1 MQMLFSRALALA
13 ATMALCAPALA
24 AAQATA
30 PPAAAPAAPP
40 AAASAAPAGQ
50 PAIGAIGPG
59 GRPVLTTAPC
69 SHQALEA
76 PAATPP
82 ASTPFVWYLDLCFD
96 KQGNSPTIETETY
109 LYYIKLKDMISRP
122 SQGVWVTYDD
132 KVEQAAIS
140 DFNTL
145 MKNTSFLDDMSVE
158 VTDYA
163 FPNGAV
169 GKIVTYRMEERERI
183 KVINYEGSKAVE
195 RSKIEEELKNRS
207 IELRSDGFLDNGVLR
222 RVEGVVRELMA
233 EKGFTNAEVSHKVT
247 PVTEGSKTVNVTFTI
262 GEGPKIKIRN
272 VDFVGNQAISDGTLQ
287 RKMKENKPKG
297 MLSFI
302 TGTGTYKAGKFE
314 EDAQKIVDYYH
325 QEGYVRARVG
335 NPEIKVL
342 ENTKDGKTRWVQ
354 LRIPVTEGP
363 RYRIGTFTVAGST
376 IFQTEGLRGQ
386 FKLMS
391 GDWYDEKKV
400 RDGLRKVQEA
410 YGGNGYMEFTGFP
423 DLRFSDDP
431 QAIETALNAQVPEAI
446 AAPPEPETKQDK
458 AKLKAAPTVDVTMQL
473 TEGKQYFVN
482 HITFTGN
489 TTTRDNVIRREVR
502 VLEGNVFSTEALKY
516 SVKRLNQLGY
526 FKNLEGNEKDLKV
539 DKVPGKDNQVD
550 VTLKLEEQNR
560 NQLTFGAGVSQY
572 EGVFGQLSFQTANFL
587 GRGESLTLSLQA
599 GDRAQNYQLAFTE
612 PFLFDRN
619 MTGGFD
625 LYKRNL
631 QYVGYYTQRSNG
643 GNVMFGFPV
652 GSWARTFLTYSYE
665 QVRITDLSE
674 ALLDP
679 ACVSSPAGCSLLSS
693 LGDLSQLTDTQREQI
708 NRNPFLVDSLL
719 IGQGGKRTISKV
731 TPTFTQNTVDNPIFP
746 TQGKKITASMDF
758 AILGGN
764 TQYYKPSL
772 EGIWFHRMS
781 GRTSVGF
788 RGQWQYI
795 RPTGKTEVLP
805 VFERLFLG
813 GEYSVRG
820 FDIRSIGPTAP
831 NSLIVLGGNKSLL
844 FNAEYLITIAG
855 PVRLVLFGDAGQVR
869 DVGDHFGWTQEFTK
883 LVVPPLPLLYD
894 PLSTLTGLVDPNAP
908 GVHTEVVG
916 TAAAFKT
923 SVGAEIRFFMPVLNV
938 PFRLI
943 YAWNP
948 SRAGVLDNSLQPAKD
963 KVFRF
968 AVGTT
973 F

>member
-1 MQMLFSRALALA
+1 MHMLFSRAVALA
-13 ATMALCAPALA
+13 ALMAAVTPALA
-24 AAQATA
+24 VAQAPA
-30 PPAAAPAAPP
+30 PSTPAAPAPP
-40 AAASAAPAGQ
+40 TSSQ
-50 PAIGAIGPG
+50 PSVGSIGPG
-59 GRPVLTTAPC
+59 GRRILTTAPC
-69 SHQALEA
+69 SHQTLEE

-82 ASTPFVWYLDLCFD
+82 AATQFVWYLDLCFD

-109 LYYIKLKDMISRP
+109 LYYIKLKDMLSLP
-122 SQGVWVTYDD
+122 SQGKWVPYDD
-132 KVEQAAIS
+132 KIEQTAIA

-145 MKNTSFLDDMSVE
+145 MKTTTFLDDMSVE
-158 VTDYA
+158 VTDYP

-169 GKIVTYRMEERERI
+169 GKIITYRMEERERI
-183 KVINYEGSKAVE
+183 KVIDYQGSKAVD

-207 IELRSDGFLDNGVLR
+207 IDLRSDGFLDARVLR
-222 RVEGVVRELMA
+222 RVEGVVRDLMA
-233 EKGFTNAEVSHKVT
+233 EKGFSNAEVTHKIT
-247 PVTEGSKTVNVTFTI
+247 PVSEGSKTVNVTFTI
-262 GEGPKIKIRN
+262 GEGPKIKIRKL
-272 VDFVGNQAISDGTLQ
+272 DFIGNTAISDGKLQ
-287 RKMKENKPKG
+287 KKMKENKPKG
-297 MLSFI
+297 FLSFI
-302 TGTGTYKAGKFE
+302 TGTGTYKEGKFE
-314 EDAQKIVDYYH
+314 EDAQKVVDYYH
-325 QEGYVRARVG
+325 QMGYVRARVG
-335 NPEIKVL
+335 NPELKVL
-342 ENTKDGKTRWVQ
+342 ENTKDGKTRWVE
-354 LRIPVTEGP
+354 LRIPVTEGQ
-363 RYRIGTFTVAGST
+363 RYKVGSFTIAGNT
-376 IFQTEGLRGQ
+376 RFQPDPLRAQ
-386 FKLMS
+386 FKLQT
-391 GDWYDEKKV
+391 GDWYDEKKI

-410 YGGNGYMEFTGFP
+410 YGGDGFMEFTGFP
-423 DLRFSDDP
+423 DMRFSDDP
-431 QAIETALNAQVPEAI
+431 QAIEAALNAQVPEAL
-446 AAPPEPETKQDK
+446 AAPPEPES
-458 AKLKAAPTVDVTMQL
+458 AKHVKAAPTVDVTMQL

-482 HITFTGN
+482 RITFTGN

-502 VLEGNVFSTEALKY
+502 LLEGSVFSTESLKY

-526 FKNLEGNEKDLKV
+526 FKNIEGNDKDLKV

-572 EGVFGQLSFQTANFL
+572 EGVFGQLSFQTSNFM

-612 PFLFDRN
+612 PFVFDRN
-619 MTGGFD
+619 MTAGFD

-643 GNVMFGFPV
+643 GNIMFGIPV
-652 GSWARTFLTYSYE
+652 GSWARSFLTYSYE

-679 ACVSSPAGCSLLSS
+679 ACATSVTGCSVLSS
-693 LGDLSQLTDTQREQI
+693 LGDLSQLTDAQREQI

-719 IGQGGKRTISKV
+719 IGQGGTRTISKV
-731 TPTFTQNTVDNPIFP
+731 VPTFVQNTVDNPIFP
-746 TQGKKITASMDF
+746 TTGKKVTASMDF
-758 AILGGN
+758 AVLGGN
-764 TQYYKPSL
+764 TQYLKPSL
-772 EGIWFHRMS
+772 EYIFFHKMS
-781 GRTSVGF
+781 GRTSVGL

-795 RPTGKTEVLP
+795 EPVGKSEVLP

-844 FNAEYLITIAG
+844 FNAEYLISIAG

-869 DVGDHFGWTQEFTK
+869 DVGEHFGWKQEYTK
-883 LVVPPLPLLYD
+883 LVVPPAPLLID
-894 PLSTLTGLVDPNAP
+894 PLVQLGTLVDPSAP

-923 SVGAEIRFFMPVLNV
+923 SVGAEVRFFMPVLNV

-943 YAWNP
+943 YAFNP
-948 SRAGVLDNSLQPAKD
+948 SRVGVLNNSLQPAKD
-963 KVFRF
+963 HVFRF

>member
-1 MQMLFSRALALA
+1 MQMLFTRALALSA
-13 ATMALCAPALA
+13 VMAVCAPALA
-24 AAQATA
+24 AAQGA
-30 PPAAAPAAPP
+30 PPDAVPAAAL
-40 AAASAAPAGQ
+40 
-50 PAIGAIGPG
+50 
-59 GRPVLTTAPC
+59 PVLTTTPC
-69 SHQALEA
+69 NSPLRTPSA
-76 PAATPP
+76 PADASGELRRPVEPP
-82 ASTPFVWYLDLCFD
+82 AGQQFVWYMDLCFP
-96 KQGNSPTIETETY
+96 KQGNSPTIESETY
-109 LYYIKLKDMISRP
+109 LYYIKLKDMVSLP
-122 SQGVWVTYDD
+122 SQGRWVPYDE
-132 KVEQAAIS
+132 KVEQTALA

-145 MKNTSFLDDMSVE
+145 MKTTSFLDDMSVE
-158 VTDYA
+158 VTDYT

-169 GKIVTYRMEERERI
+169 GKIVTYNMEERERI

-195 RSKIEEELKNRS
+195 RSKIEEELKNRN
-207 IELRSDGFLDNGVLR
+207 IDLRSDGFLDERVLQ
-222 RVEGVVRELMA
+222 RVKGVVRELMA
-233 EKGFTNAEVSHKVT
+233 EKGFTNAEVTHAVT

-262 GEGPKIKIRN
+262 GEGPKIKIRKL
-272 VDFVGNQAISDGTLQ
+272 DFVGNQAISDGTLQ

-297 MLSFI
+297 FLSFI
-302 TGTGTYKAGKFE
+302 TGTGTYKEGKFE
-314 EDAQKIVDYYH
+314 EDAQKVVDYYH
-325 QEGYVRARVG
+325 QKGYVRARVG
-335 NPEIKVL
+335 NPELKIV
-342 ENTKDGKTRWVQ
+342 ENTKDGKTRWVE
-354 LRIPVTEGP
+354 LRIPVTEGA
-363 RYRIGTFTVAGST
+363 RSKVGNFTVAGST
-376 IFQTEGLRGQ
+376 QFQDQGLRTQ
-386 FKLMS
+386 FNLEP
-391 GDWYDEKKV
+391 GDWYDEKKI

-410 YGGNGYMEFTGFP
+410 YGSNGFMEFTGFP
-423 DLRFSDDP
+423 DMRFSDDP
-431 QAIETALNAQVPEAI
+431 QAIEAALNAQVPDAL
-446 AAPPEPETKQDK
+446 AAPPEPVTKQ
-458 AKLKAAPTVDVTMQL
+458 AKAAPTVDVTMQL
-473 TEGKQYFVN
+473 TEGKQYYV
-482 HITFTGN
+482 HRITFTGN

-502 VLEGNVFSTEALKY
+502 VLEGYVFSTEALKN

-526 FKNLEGNEKDLKV
+526 FKNLEGNDKDLKV
-539 DKVPGKDNQVD
+539 DKVPGGQENQVD

-619 MTGGFD
+619 VTGGVD

-643 GNVMFGFPV
+643 GNLMFGFPV
-652 GSWARTFLTYSYE
+652 SSWARTFMTYSYE

-679 ACVSSPAGCSLLSS
+679 TCVTSANGCTLLSS
-693 LGDLSQLTDTQREQI
+693 LGDLSQLTPTQREQI

-719 IGQGGKRTISKV
+719 IGQGGTRTISKV
-731 TPTFTQNTVDNPIFP
+731 VPTFVQNTVDNPIFP
-746 TQGKKITASMDF
+746 TQGKKVTASMDL
-758 AILGGN
+758 AVLGGN
-764 TQYYKPSL
+764 TQYYKPSV
-772 EGIWFHRMS
+772 EGIWFHRMT

-795 RPTGKTEVLP
+795 RPVGKTAVLP

-831 NSLIVLGGNKSLL
+831 NSLVVLGGNKSLL
-844 FNAEYLITIAG
+844 GNVEYLISIAG
-855 PVRLVLFGDAGQVR
+855 PVRLVLFADAGQVR
-869 DVGDHFGWTQEFTK
+869 DVGDHFGWKQDFTK
-883 LVVPPLPLLYD
+883 LSIPAPPLLIDPSPLGG
-894 PLSTLTGLVDPNAP
+894 LTDPNSP
-908 GVHTEVVG
+908 GVTTEVVG
-916 TAAAFKT
+916 QAAAFKT
-923 SVGAEIRFFMPVLNV
+923 SIGAEIRFFMPVLNV

-948 SRAGVLDNSLQPAKD
+948 SRAGVLNNQLQPAKD